1 MTGLSHIDEAGRARM
16 VDVGDKPVTSRT
28 AEARGQLRCARAT
41 LTLVRSGESPKG
53 NVIGTAELAGVM
65 AAKQTA
71 TLIPLCHPLPL
82 SKVVVEIALDDSLPG
97 FTVTARVRTN
107 GQTGVEMEALT
118 GVSVACLTLFDMLKA
133 VDRTMEIGAIRVVAK
148 AGGRSGAWPG

>member
-1 MTGLSHIDEAGRARM
+1 M
-16 VDVGDKPVTSRT
+16 VDVSDKPVTRRT
-28 AEARGQLRCARAT
+28 AEARGQLRCAPET
-41 LTLVRSGESPKG
+41 LDLVRSGETPKG

-71 TLIPLCHPLPL
+71 TLIPLCHPLAL
-82 SKVVVEIALDDSLPG
+82 SQVVVEITLDDSLPG
-97 FTVTARVRTN
+97 FAVAVRVRTN

-133 VDRTMEIGAIRVVAK
+133 VDRTMEIGAIRVAAK
-148 AGGRSGAWPG
+148 AGGRSGAWSD